1 MMELFQDF
9 DFIEVSKKFLKAAK
23 ADIHNLAINTAAH
36 RPVRTPSGVQGRLG
50 SRVLRG
56 ACEGLFFA

>member
-36 RPVRTPSGVQGRLG
+36 RPVRTPFSVQG
-50 SRVLRG
+50 
-56 ACEGLFFA
+56 

>member
-36 RPVRTPSGVQGRLG
+36 RPVRIPLVCRGDLAVG
-50 SRVLRG
+50 S
-56 ACEGLFFA
+56 